1 MDPRRARGRRPDRFR
16 EGPPRQS
23 RPRLCGR
30 DGKPVHQQRDAGRL
44 SLVERRP
51 RLGAHPLHLGL
62 RRGGGSRVSSGGPQ
76 CHLRRDV
83 AGAAASVVD
92 HLRGERRRRD
102 LEDDGWG
109 RHMAADHGRAP
120 GRPHRQGR
128 LFRLGG
134 HARPGLRARGGARTD
149 RGPVPLG
156 RRGRDVGAGQRRSAE
171 PAHAP
176 ALLLRE
182 RDCGPDGWERRLC
195 PQSVHLEVDGR
206 RRDLQHDPERPWR

>member
-1 MDPRRARGRRPDRFR
+1 MGPRGTRGRGPDRVR

-23 RPRLCGR
+23 RPRLCGC

-62 RRGGGSRVSSGGPQ
+62 RRGGRSRVSSGGPQ
-76 CHLRRDV
+76 RHLRRDV
-83 AGAAASVVD
+83 AGAAASLVD

-109 RHMAADHGRAP
+109 RHVAADHGRAP
-120 GRPHRQGR
+120 GWPHRQGR
-128 LFRLGG
+128 LFRLGR
-134 HARPGLRARGGARTD
+134 HARPRLRARGGARTD

-156 RRGRDVGAGQRRSAE
+156 RRGRDVGADQRRPAE
-171 PAHAP
+171 SAHAP
-176 ALLLRE
+176 AVLLHE
-182 RDCGPDGWERRLC
+182 RDRGPDGRGRGLC
-195 PQSVHLEVDGR
+195 PQSLHLEVDGR
-206 RRDLQHDPERPWR
+206 WRDLQHDPECPWG